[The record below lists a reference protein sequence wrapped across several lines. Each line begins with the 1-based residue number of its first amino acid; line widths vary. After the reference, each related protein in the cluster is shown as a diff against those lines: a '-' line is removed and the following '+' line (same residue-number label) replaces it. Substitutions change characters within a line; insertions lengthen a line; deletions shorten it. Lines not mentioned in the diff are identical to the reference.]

1 MIVIQ
6 PSSASNYCFP
16 DGVTIPATTELSDII
31 TAGHVT
37 ILFTGSTMPPIAIT
51 TDHSVQYCSPK

>member
-16 DGVTIPATTELSDII
+16 DGVTILATTELSDII

-37 ILFTGSTMPPIAIT
+37 ILFTGSAMPPIAIT
-51 TDHSVQYCSPK
+51 TENSV